1 MEIILHCGFP
11 KTATTFLQFF
21 FFYNK
26 LQLEK
31 NGIFYPTI
39 SGPVHDDCAPGT
51 GYVRCADNMLFYIE
65 QAKAKGFRRI
75 LFSNE
80 YFSYTDFSDYGF
92 LKEHQVTCVSF
103 VRYFTSGNESLLHQ
117 FTRIPFAPDN
127 AEDLR
132 VTPVVVLNSLL
143 REKKFFNNVE
153 VYSYEDAKNTNI
165 AKFFLRILKIDD
177 ISCFNFNIDHFFAK
191 NRSLYT
197 AEALFMNDIQVL
209 PLSRQDRY
217 SIYNY
222 LLKNCVTSLK
232 KNYLFIPAQI
242 YRALAKEQADSI
254 KELALLMGCDHYGEG
269 SLQWLEGMEA
279 CPWKRLPQSL
289 WEEIFYNLPQATQN
303 AIREALPPRHSLFQS
318 AGLLQSPDFFPGY
331 IMKNYRD
338 SFDYPQT
345 YEAAIAVARQ
355 LPFDPSYRDGQYTM
369 GVFWGR
375 FKNLW
380 RLSYNEIASTI
391 YTQWFNKRYR
401 NILLVE
407 LSNKI
412 DQETFNIIESDDHI
426 YDERFLEQLLFKISW
441 HAHRKYI
448 YDQAERLAGREVYF
462 GGCGE
467 IYSTLHVFFN
477 KSIVKRIIVDKGPH
491 AENVNGIP
499 VGHPDDILP
508 YTDAIPIVIFSN
520 QASNICKKIQGKY
533 LQYTDIVTCTMV

>member
-39 SGPVHDDCAPGT
+39 PGTAHYDCAPGVVP
-51 GYVRCADNMLFYIE
+51 VRYTNNMRFYIE
-65 QAKAKGFRRI
+65 QAKAKGFERI

-80 YFSYTDFSDYGF
+80 FFPYTDFTDYGF
-92 LKEHQVTCVSF
+92 LKENKVTGVFF
-103 VRYFTSGNESLLHQ
+103 VRYFTSGNESLIHQ
-117 FTRIPFAPDN
+117 L
-127 AEDLR
+127 AETSFVPGDINVLYT
-132 VTPVVVLNSLL
+132 TPTDILNSLL
-143 REKKFFNNVE
+143 RKKAFFNNIE
-153 VYSYEDAKNTNI
+153 VYSYEDAKNANI

-177 ISCFNFNIDHFFAK
+177 ISCFNFNIDHITAK
-191 NRSLYT
+191 NRSIYT
-197 AEALFMNDIQVL
+197 SEALFMNDIQAL
-209 PLSRQDRY
+209 PLRRQERH

-242 YRALAKEQADSI
+242 YRTLAKEQADSI

-269 SLQWLEGMEA
+269 SLQWLEGMED
-279 CPWKRLPQSL
+279 CPWRRLPQNL

-318 AGLLQSPDFFPGY
+318 VGLLQSPDFFPGY

-345 YEAAIAVARQ
+345 YEAAIAAARQ
-355 LPFDPSYRDGQYTM
+355 LPFDPSYRDGRYTM

-380 RLSYNEIASTI
+380 RLSYNEIASTL

-441 HAHRKYI
+441 HEHRKYI
-448 YDQAERLAGREVYF
+448 YDQAERLAGREIYF
-462 GGCGE
+462 WGCGE
-467 IYSTLHVFFN
+467 IYNALHMFFN
-477 KSIVKRIIVDKGPH
+477 KSIVKQIIVDKGPH

-508 YTDAIPIVIFSN
+508 DADAIPIVIFSN
-520 QASNICKKIQGKY
+520 QATNICKKIQEKY

>member
-39 SGPVHDDCAPGT
+39 SGTTHYDCAPGI
-51 GYVRCADNMLFYIE
+51 GYASYANNMLFYIE
-65 QAKAKGFRRI
+65 QAKAKGFERI

-80 YFSYTDFSDYGF
+80 FFSYTDFTDYDF
-92 LKEHQVTCVSF
+92 LKEHKVTCVFF

-117 FTRIPFAPDN
+117 IMRTPFIPGNMESSPAPIDI
-127 AEDLR
+127 
-132 VTPVVVLNSLL
+132 LNNLL
-143 REKKFFNNVE
+143 RIKEFFNNIK
-153 VYSYEDAKNTNI
+153 VYSYEDAKSENI
-165 AKFFLRILKIDD
+165 AKFFLRKLKIDD
-177 ISCFNFNIDHFFAK
+177 ISCFNFDIDHITAK

-197 AEALFMNDIQVL
+197 AEALFVNDIQVL
-209 PLSRQDRY
+209 PLPRQERY
-217 SIYNY
+217 SVCNY

-279 CPWKRLPQSL
+279 CPWKRLPQNL

-318 AGLLQSPDFFPGY
+318 VGLLQSPDFFPGY

-380 RLSYNEIASTI
+380 RLSYNEIASTL

-441 HAHRKYI
+441 HEHRKYI
-448 YDQAERLAGREVYF
+448 YDQAERLAGREIYF
-462 GGCGE
+462 WGCGE
-467 IYSTLHVFFN
+467 IYNALHMFFN
-477 KSIVKRIIVDKGPH
+477 KSIVKQIIVDKGPH

-508 YTDAIPIVIFSN
+508 DADAIPIVIFSN
-520 QASNICKKIQGKY
+520 QATNICKKIQEKY